1 MLEFVI
7 ATQAVVILGLAVIL
21 ASTHARL
28 FRAAMS
34 RTPGEYR
41 KAEADKKPQPR
52 PAPAS
57 KGLVDEATAMVLAAV
72 SSDEGYPM
80 PSWIGE
86 GRDEA

>member
-7 ATQAVVILGLAVIL
+7 ATQAVVIIGLAAIL

-41 KAEADKKPQPR
+41 KAEAEKISRPKPVPSS
-52 PAPAS
+52 S
-57 KGLVDEATAMVLAAV
+57 KGLVDEATATVLAAV
-72 SSDEGYPM
+72 SSDEGFISPG
-80 PSWIGE
+80 WLG
-86 GRDEA
+86 D